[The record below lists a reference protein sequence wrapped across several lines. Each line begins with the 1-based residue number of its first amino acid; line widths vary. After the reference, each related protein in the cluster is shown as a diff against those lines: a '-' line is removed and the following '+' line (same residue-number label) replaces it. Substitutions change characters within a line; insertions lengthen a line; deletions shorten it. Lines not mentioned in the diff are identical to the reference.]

1 MHARANPG
9 ATSDA
14 VNDLHPDRSAPL
26 LAAYRGEGTERVPVW
41 FMRQAGRALPEYRAV
56 RARAGLLEITHTPE
70 LAAEVTLQPVRRYGV
85 DAAILFSDIVS
96 PLAAIGVKLEIRP
109 GVGPVIASPVR
120 GARDLQML
128 REFEPSADAP
138 WLAAACRLV
147 VAESQVPLIGFV
159 GGPFTLA
166 SYLVEGGPSK
176 AQARTKALM
185 LSDASTWTL
194 LLERLCAIA
203 LASARAQVEAGAAAI
218 QVFDSWIGSLSADQ
232 YERHVLGVVRNL
244 FEGLADL
251 GVPRVYFGVGTG
263 HLLELLAQ
271 AGPDVI
277 GVDWRVPLDLAR
289 ARIPEGVGLQGN
301 LDPVACLAPAAAL
314 EAEVRTVL
322 ARAPQRGYVFNLGHG
337 VLPETAPEA
346 ISRVVD
352 LVHSWRPVSSEGEV
366 G

>member
-1 MHARANPG
+1 VQTQANPDV
-9 ATSDA
+9 ASDA
-14 VNDLHPDRSAPL
+14 VNDLSATSPAPL
-26 LAAYRGEGTERVPVW
+26 LAAYRGEATERVPVW

-96 PLAAIGVKLEIRP
+96 PLAAIGVTLEIRP

-120 GARDLQML
+120 CGRDLDVL
-128 REFEPSADAP
+128 RDFEPSEDAP
-138 WLAAACRLV
+138 WLAEACRLV
-147 VAESQVPLIGFV
+147 VAELQVPLIGFV

-185 LSDASTWTL
+185 LSDGQTWTR

-203 LASARAQVEAGAAAI
+203 LASARAQVEAGARAI
-218 QVFDSWIGSLSADQ
+218 QVFDSWIGSLSAGQ
-232 YERHVLGVVRNL
+232 YERHVLGVVRQL
-244 FEGLADL
+244 FDGLAEL

-277 GVDWRVPLDLAR
+277 GIDWRVPLDLAR
-289 ARIPEGVGLQGN
+289 ARIPAAIALQGN
-301 LDPVACLAPAAAL
+301 LDPVACLAPEDVL
-314 EAEVRTVL
+314 EREVRTVL
-322 ARAPQRGYVFNLGHG
+322 AGAPERGYVFNLGHG
-337 VLPETAPEA
+337 VLPETSPE
-346 ISRVVD
+346 SMSHVVE
-352 LVHSWRPVSSEGEV
+352 LVRSAERPQAG
-366 G
+366 GAA